1 MYYVEY
7 LRALRALRV
16 VAIILGILLALAV
29 VMRLWLATVHAE
41 SPDAWVAQMAQSSTA
56 VVRTQRLPDGTVK
69 TTIDDKGQRTNVDI
83 YDRGYAGKRVVI
95 TAPSSQLDMHL
106 KHPLMIG
113 SMHVVKSG
121 GNGMTTVV
129 VDSNGGEDIG
139 GLFIVSLP
147 LALIVATILGG
158 ALAKENDGHLE
169 VAWTRP
175 VSRLVYAL
183 TAMGV
188 DVAALAATEVLA
200 VVVFVLAQAL
210 FQMPRYGITTQ
221 GFQALSIALLVP
233 AAWYAL
239 VTACS
244 ASLRRGL
251 GAVIGMLWPV
261 AILLP
266 VFAAVRYGDSVM
278 ARTASGLLRA
288 VDTLNPLIYLPGFSP
303 DGVTSGLSGL
313 GLLGTS
319 SLWASI
325 LVLIALTVAYSAAA
339 IVQWWGVEA

>member
-16 VAIILGILLALAV
+16 VAILLGILLALVV
-29 VMRLWLATVHAE
+29 VMRLWLAAVHAE
-41 SPDAWVAQMAQSSTA
+41 SPDAWVTQMAQSSTA
-56 VVRTQRLPDGTVK
+56 VVRTQRLSDGTVK
-69 TTIDDKGQRTNVDI
+69 TTIDDKAQRTHADI
-83 YDRGYAGKRVVI
+83 YDRGYAGKRLVI
-95 TAPSSQLDMHL
+95 TAPSSQLDMHF

-113 SMHVVKSG
+113 SLHVVKSDA
-121 GNGMTTVV
+121 NGMTTVV
-129 VDSNGGEDIG
+129 VDTNGGENIG
-139 GLFIVSLP
+139 DLFIVSLP
-147 LALIVATILGG
+147 FALIVATILGG

-169 VAWTRP
+169 IAWTRP
-175 VSRLVYAL
+175 VSRAVYAV
-183 TAMGV
+183 TAMSV
-188 DVAALAATEVLA
+188 DIAALAATEVLA
-200 VVVFVLAQAL
+200 VVVFVIAQAF

-221 GFQALSIALLVP
+221 GFQALLVALLVP

-244 ASLRRGL
+244 ASFKRGL
-251 GAVIGMLWPV
+251 GAVIGLLWPA

-266 VFAAVRYGDSVM
+266 VFAAVRYGDSM
-278 ARTASGLLRA
+278 TARTVSGLLRA
-288 VDTLNPLIYLPGFSP
+288 VDTLNPLIYLPGMGP
-303 DGVTSGLSGL
+303 DGVTNGLSGL

-325 LVLIALTVAYSAAA
+325 LVLIALTAAYSAAA